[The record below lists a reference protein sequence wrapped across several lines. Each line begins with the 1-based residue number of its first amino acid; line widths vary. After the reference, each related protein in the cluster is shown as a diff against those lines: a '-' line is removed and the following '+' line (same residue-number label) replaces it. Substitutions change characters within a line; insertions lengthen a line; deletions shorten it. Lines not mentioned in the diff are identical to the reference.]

1 MNVIDIIK
9 SIFSKEIDYELLDD
23 RIEFRLNKNEKILIK
38 KYCELKNTDPSK
50 FFRRL
55 AMKEINNFIKLD
67 R

>member
-38 KYCELKNTDPSK
+38 KYCELKHTDRSK
-50 FFRRL
+50 FFRSL
-55 AMKEINNFIKLD
+55 AMKEINSFIKLD